1 MEPAALDSRHAFQ
14 FAPVGLVLSVQ
25 RQIVDCNE
33 RVLQIFQTT
42 REQLLGRSFAVMY
55 PSA

>member
-1 MEPAALDSRHAFQ
+1 MEPAALDYRHAFQ

-42 REQLLGRSFAVMY
+42 REQLLGRSF
-55 PSA
+55 